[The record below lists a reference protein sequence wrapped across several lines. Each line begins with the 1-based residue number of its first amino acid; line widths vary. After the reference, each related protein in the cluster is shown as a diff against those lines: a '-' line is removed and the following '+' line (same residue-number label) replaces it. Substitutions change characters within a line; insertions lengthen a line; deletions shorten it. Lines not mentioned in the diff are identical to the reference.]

1 MSEVHQDAKLFL
13 SGKITHKY
21 DTEKCVGKY
30 SGPCACLILWVVVLI
45 QFLCKIILVLS
56 VLVKKIFQC
65 LHLLWLGNTW
75 IFLVL
80 EVQEKKS
87 VELDLSLES
96 QL

>member
-1 MSEVHQDAKLFL
+1 MSEVHQDAKPFL

-21 DTEKCVGKY
+21 DTGKCVGKY

-45 QFLCKIILVLS
+45 HFLCKIILVIS
-56 VLVKKIFQC
+56 VLVKIFQC
-65 LHLLWLGNTW
+65 FHLLWLVNTW
-75 IFLVL
+75 TFLVL

-87 VELDLSLES
+87 IELDLSLER